1 MNPFVDSGLDY
12 FWLGSGEW
20 TSGQTTPPP
29 TDESIKAYRVSVG
42 SGMPSRPILDSSGKF
57 LFVQTS
63 DARIHR
69 IKVKLP
75 DNPLKVKGWKE
86 EN

>member
-1 MNPFVDSGLDY
+1 MAIDPFSDSGLSDN
-12 FWLGSGEW
+12 WLGTGGWSEA
-20 TSGQTTPPP
+20 TL
-29 TDESIKAYRVSVG
+29 TDYKAAKAVRAYVG
-42 SGMPSRPILDSSGKF
+42 PGMPSRPILDSSGKY

-75 DNPLKVKGWKE
+75 QDPLQVKGWKE